1 MPLAEH
7 GLEWV
12 HPAAAYAHPLP
23 GGEAK
28 LLYRDLH
35 ATAASLGGRDG
46 ERWVAFAAAVP
57 GRLRRGARDDA
68 VRLPAAS
75 AGR

>member
-28 LLYRDLH
+28 LL
-35 ATAASLGGRDG
+35 
-46 ERWVAFAAAVP
+46 
-57 GRLRRGARDDA
+57 
-68 VRLPAAS
+68 
-75 AGR
+75 